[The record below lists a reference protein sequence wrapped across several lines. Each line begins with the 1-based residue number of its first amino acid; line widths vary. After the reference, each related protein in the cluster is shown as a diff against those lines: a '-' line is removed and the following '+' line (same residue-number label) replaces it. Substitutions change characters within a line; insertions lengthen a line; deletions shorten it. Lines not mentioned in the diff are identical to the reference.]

1 MSQENFPNLS
11 AFSMLELFRL
21 EVENQSGILTEGLL
35 ALEQEHADPAR
46 LEALM
51 RAAHSLKGA
60 ARLVGLDLA
69 VKVAHAMEDC
79 LVAAQADS
87 VLLTPQRIDVLL
99 RGVDLLSRLATE
111 SPSAE
116 SGQVVIGDAEVE
128 VFLQALSGE
137 ESSEVPPP
145 AGPANLRLVVADEP
159 TSLAF
164 DAESSI
170 HLLEPAEPTKT
181 EDTDRVLRVGADH
194 LTRLLGLAGES
205 VVASR
210 WLDGFTAD
218 CFRLKQMHGD
228 FARALNRLRQS
239 LAETNLDEQIEALL
253 IELQH
258 RDIALRDLLAQR
270 VEEVERF
277 DRRFYNL
284 STRLY
289 QEVLDC
295 RMRPFADGVR
305 GFPRM
310 VREVGRTLS
319 KQVRLE
325 IIGEAVP
332 VDRDILD
339 QIEATLGHLLRNAVD
354 HGIESPA
361 ERHAAGKAEHGV
373 VRLVAH
379 HSAGL
384 LVISVEDD
392 GRGIDLEAL
401 REKVVKNGRATQE
414 VAERLSEMELIEFL
428 FLPGFTGKETVTEVS
443 GRGVGLDAV
452 QMAVKG
458 LGGSVQVFAQPG
470 QGARFQLQLPVTR
483 SVLRAL
489 LVDIGGEPYAFPL
502 ARVGAAIRVLREKIE
517 SVEGRQHIAYQNEH
531 IGLVVASQVLDLPE
545 RDSSSED
552 LPVVIL
558 GEEGNRYGLVVDRF
572 LGEQELVVRPL
583 DPRLGKIQDV
593 SAAALMPDQSPVL
606 ILDVDD
612 LMRSIERLVSGGRL
626 ARVREEGV
634 ADGATQRKRI
644 LVVDDSLTVREL
656 ERKLIES
663 RGYEVEVA
671 VDGMDGWNAVRTG
684 RFALVL
690 TDVDM
695 PRMDGI
701 EFLTLIRKDMR
712 LQSLPVMIVS
722 YKDREEDRLR
732 GLEAGA
738 DYYLTKSSFHDETLL
753 QAITDLIGDVDA

>member
-1 MSQENFPNLS
+1 MSQTNFSNLS
-11 AFSMLELFRL
+11 GLSMLDLFRL
-21 EVENQSGILTEGLL
+21 EVENQSAILTEGLL
-35 ALEQEHADPAR
+35 ALERERADPAR
-46 LEALM
+46 LESLM

-60 ARLVGLDLA
+60 ARLVALDPA

-87 VLLTPQRIDVLL
+87 TLLTQQRIDVLL
-99 RGVDLLSRLATE
+99 RGVDLLSHLARE
-111 SPSAE
+111 AASPV
-116 SGQVVIGDAEVE
+116 SGQAGVGDAEVE
-128 VFLQALSGE
+128 AFLRAISAQ
-137 ESSEVPPP
+137 ESSETPPSDP
-145 AGPANLRLVVADEP
+145 APLRLEVSVGSIPTVSEVRSDAPPSELIEP
-159 TSLAF
+159 
-164 DAESSI
+164 I
-170 HLLEPAEPTKT
+170 KT

-194 LTRLLGLAGES
+194 LTRLLSLAGES

-210 WLDGFTAD
+210 WLAGFTAD
-218 CFRLKQMHGD
+218 YFRLKQMHGD
-228 FARALNRLRQS
+228 LTRALNRLRQS
-239 LAETNLDEQIEALL
+239 LAETNLNEQIEAQL
-253 IELQH
+253 IELQY
-258 RDIALRDLLAQR
+258 RDAALRDSLGQNR
-270 VEEVERF
+270 EELEQF

-310 VREVGRTLS
+310 VREVGRTLGR
-319 KQVRLE
+319 QVRLE
-325 IIGEAVP
+325 IIGESVP
-332 VDRDILD
+332 VDRDILEH
-339 QIEATLGHLLRNAVD
+339 IEAPLGHLLRNAVD
-354 HGIESPA
+354 HGLEPPA
-361 ERHAAGKAEHGV
+361 ERRAAGKTECGL
-373 VRLVAH
+373 VRLEAR
-379 HSAGL
+379 HSAGW
-384 LVISVEDD
+384 LVVSVEDD
-392 GRGIDLEAL
+392 GRGIDPETL
-401 REKVVKNGRATQE
+401 RAMIVKQDRVTEE
-414 VAERLSEMELIEFL
+414 VAGQLSEAELLEFL
-428 FLPGFTGKETVTEVS
+428 FLPGFTGKETITEIS

-452 QMAVKG
+452 QTTVKG
-458 LGGSVQVFAQPG
+458 LGGRVQVFSQPG
-470 QGARFQLQLPVTR
+470 QGTRFQLQLPITL

-502 ARVGAAIRVLREKIE
+502 ARVGAAMRVSREKIE
-517 SVEGRQHIAYQNEH
+517 SIEGRQHVAYQNER
-531 IGLVVASQVLDLPE
+531 IGLVVASQVLELPE
-545 RDSSSED
+545 RDPSGED
-552 LPVVIL
+552 LSVVL
-558 GEEGNRYGLVVDRF
+558 LSVESGSYGLVVDRF
-572 LGEQELVVRPL
+572 IGEQELVVRPL
-583 DPRLGKIQDV
+583 DARLGKIQDV

-612 LMRSIERLVSGGRL
+612 LARSIEKLTSGGQL
-626 ARVREEGV
+626 ARVQDV
-634 ADGATQRKRI
+634 GATHGVTKRKRI

-684 RFALVL
+684 TFALVL

-701 EFLTLIRKDMR
+701 ELVTLIKKDIR

-732 GLEAGA
+732 GMEAGA

-753 QAITDLIGDVDA
+753 QAVADLIGEADE